1 MLQPDYFDG
10 KADKLI
16 AYYQKL
22 EDWILQDI
30 ARRLLKAQ
38 SMTATADRLVYSLEQ
53 MGLHKSEILKKLS
66 SITGKTTA
74 EIKSLL
80 QDAVLTSWNDE
91 RAVYLT
97 QGIAL
102 SNPLKNKE
110 IMRLMDAEWR
120 KVQGEIDNL
129 TRTTIAESGNQIVSL
144 LNEAEMRVSSG
155 AQSYSQAIIDVL
167 DQCAGQGIMV
177 DYPSGARRNIEAA
190 VRCAVLTSM
199 NQTAAQLSNA
209 YIKEHGIEYVYV
221 SEHLGARHDKKNPT
235 GVSSHDYW
243 QGKVYKI
250 DGSEPGYPN
259 LLESTGYDIDEN
271 GNGHVVNPL
280 GLHGYNCRHSHQGW
294 YKDLKVPEKR
304 FTDEESKK
312 RYELSQTQ
320 RAMERS
326 IRKTK
331 RRILVK
337 QEEINAVAE
346 TDVKDILESD
356 LKAMNK
362 KLARQSEAYN
372 KFCQENGLSAQYDRL
387 HTS

>member
-53 MGLHKSEILKKLS
+53 MGLHKNEILKKLS

-102 SNPLKNKE
+102 SNPLENKE

-129 TRTTIAESGNQIVSL
+129 TRTTIA
-144 LNEAEMRVSSG
+144 
-155 AQSYSQAIIDVL
+155 
-167 DQCAGQGIMV
+167 
-177 DYPSGARRNIEAA
+177 
-190 VRCAVLTSM
+190 
-199 NQTAAQLSNA
+199 
-209 YIKEHGIEYVYV
+209 
-221 SEHLGARHDKKNPT
+221 
-235 GVSSHDYW
+235 
-243 QGKVYKI
+243 
-250 DGSEPGYPN
+250 
-259 LLESTGYDIDEN
+259 
-271 GNGHVVNPL
+271 
-280 GLHGYNCRHSHQGW
+280 
-294 YKDLKVPEKR
+294 
-304 FTDEESKK
+304 
-312 RYELSQTQ
+312 
-320 RAMERS
+320 
-326 IRKTK
+326 
-331 RRILVK
+331 
-337 QEEINAVAE
+337 
-346 TDVKDILESD
+346 
-356 LKAMNK
+356 
-362 KLARQSEAYN
+362 
-372 KFCQENGLSAQYDRL
+372 
-387 HTS
+387 

>member
-53 MGLHKSEILKKLS
+53 MGLHKNEILKKLS

-102 SNPLKNKE
+102 SNPLENKE

-129 TRTTIAESGNQIVSL
+129 TRTTIAESGNQIVTL

-167 DQCAGQGIMV
+167 DQYAGQGIMV
-177 DYPSGARRNIEAA
+177 DYPSGARRSIEAA
-190 VRCAVLTSM
+190 VRCAVVTSM

-304 FTDEESKK
+304 FTDEESQK
-312 RYELSQTQ
+312 RYELSQQQ

-362 KLARQSEAYN
+362 KLARQSEEYN
-372 KFCQENGLSAQYDRL
+372 KFCQDNGLVAQYDRL
-387 HTS
+387 HTY